1 MDLVAALGLFFGTAV
16 VVIVAATYLVA
27 ASDVIAFRTGW
38 GRIWVGLLLL
48 GGATSMPEMVTS
60 ATAAWLDT
68 VNLAAGNIFG
78 ANMLNITKLAVLMA
92 IFGGGQVYQRL
103 SNQHVWV
110 AVLAIVLTGLATLMA
125 AIELGA
131 KWSVVSPAT
140 LAIFAVYI
148 VGSWLLFKQSAGAQ
162 EPETIASERSLRW
175 GWTVFVI
182 CAAAIIA
189 AAPFLAFSAD
199 EIADI
204 TGISQGFIG
213 VLAVAFVTSL
223 PELSS
228 IAAALRI
235 RAPDLAVAMVYGSNA
250 FNIIAL
256 GVADFFFF
264 DGSLFGVLDRS
275 AVVAGLFAI
284 LLMVLGTVQLLQ
296 RRTLRFFSLSEPSTL
311 GIVAVYGLGLFL
323 VLWVG

>member
-1 MDLVAALGLFFGTAV
+1 MDLGASLGLFFGTAV
-16 VVIVAATYLVA
+16 VVVAAATYLVT

-38 GRIWVGLLLL
+38 GRVWVGLLLL
-48 GGATSMPEMVTS
+48 GGATSLPEMVTS
-60 ATAAWLDT
+60 ATAARLDT
-68 VNLAAGNIFG
+68 VDLAAGNIFG

-103 SNQHVWV
+103 SNQHVWI
-110 AVLAIVLTGLATLMA
+110 AALAIVLTGLATLLA
-125 AIELGA
+125 AIELGT

-140 LAIFAVYI
+140 LAILAVYI
-148 VGSWLLFKQSAGAQ
+148 VGSKLLYKQSAGAQ
-162 EPETIASERSLRW
+162 EPETVASERSLRW
-175 GWTVFVI
+175 GWTVFII
-182 CAAAIIA
+182 CAVAILV

-204 TGISQGFIG
+204 TGISQSFIG

-228 IAAALRI
+228 IAVALRM

-256 GVADFFFF
+256 GVADFFFL

-275 AVVAGLFAI
+275 ALVAGLFAI

-323 VLWVG
+323 VFRVS

>member
-1 MDLVAALGLFFGTAV
+1 
-16 VVIVAATYLVA
+16 
-27 ASDVIAFRTGW
+27 
-38 GRIWVGLLLL
+38 
-48 GGATSMPEMVTS
+48 
-60 ATAAWLDT
+60 
-68 VNLAAGNIFG
+68 
-78 ANMLNITKLAVLMA
+78 MLNITKLAVLMA

-125 AIELGA
+125 AIGLGA

-182 CAAAIIA
+182 CAASIIA

-204 TGISQGFIG
+204 TGISQSFIG

-223 PELSS
+223 
-228 IAAALRI
+228 R
-235 RAPDLAVAMVYGSNA
+235 
-250 FNIIAL
+250 
-256 GVADFFFF
+256 
-264 DGSLFGVLDRS
+264 RS
-275 AVVAGLFAI
+275 APPLPPPCG
-284 LLMVLGTVQLLQ
+284 
-296 RRTLRFFSLSEPSTL
+296 
-311 GIVAVYGLGLFL
+311 
-323 VLWVG
+323 